1 VSVPEARNHRV
12 AAQAVPPIQAFASTI
27 TPGGAYDFSKNLTS
41 WQTEMNAYA
50 VSAAVQAASGRAAS
64 YGACGGGNCIFGPG
78 MTPQQINATTM
89 ILLANPANGYNR
101 FVDVGR
107 TDGGVRVLDSELGRR
122 QFPDITK

>member
-1 VSVPEARNHRV
+1 
-12 AAQAVPPIQAFASTI
+12 
-27 TPGGAYDFSKNLTS
+27 
-41 WQTEMNAYA
+41 MNAYA

-64 YGACGGGNCIFGPG
+64 YGAGGGGNCIFGPG